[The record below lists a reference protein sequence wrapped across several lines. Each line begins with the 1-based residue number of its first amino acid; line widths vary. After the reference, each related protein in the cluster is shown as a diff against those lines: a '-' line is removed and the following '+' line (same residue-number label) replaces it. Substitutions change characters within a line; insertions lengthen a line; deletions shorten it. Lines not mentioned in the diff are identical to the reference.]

1 MHQKTAANCRKREI
15 RGILGIAAAVCVMFG
30 APFVGCN
37 VLAETLAETGILA
50 PIPKSE
56 DPTVAAV
63 RDAMLTDN
71 FDSARVAIK
80 ILSQKSPRSGQ
91 AEYWAGLLCLRTG
104 QSEDAVR
111 YLRASQKLADNA
123 YTDEALALAYYSV
136 KQFKLFV
143 ASMSRASQSIPDN
156 FAPYYYL
163 GRYYVSVEVA
173 DFQQA
178 ETLLTKAVKYDQQ
191 NARSI
196 YYLGLCKESRGDLER
211 AEFDYKQV
219 LSLPTPNPHYL
230 AMAELGVARVAMS
243 TNRNA
248 EALTYAQKA
257 EAALPQEAEVHTILA
272 KLYTT
277 AGDLQA
283 AVQEWKATESLDPT
297 NTGALYNLYRLYL
310 KAGNDSLAKEAFDQY
325 KAMSKLYGTS

>member
-1 MHQKTAANCRKREI
+1 M
-15 RGILGIAAAVCVMFG
+15 
-30 APFVGCN
+30 
-37 VLAETLAETGILA
+37 A

-56 DPTVAAV
+56 DPTVSAV
-63 RDAMLTDN
+63 RDAMLAND
-71 FDSARVAIK
+71 FESARAAIK
-80 ILSQKSPRSGQ
+80 TLFHERSRSGQ

-136 KQFKLFV
+136 RQFKLFV
-143 ASMSRASQSIPDN
+143 ASMSRASQSLPDN

-178 ETLLTKAVKYDQQ
+178 ETLLTKAVNYDPQ

-211 AEFDYKQV
+211 AESDYKRV
-219 LSLPTPNPHYL
+219 LSLPTPNTRYL

-248 EALTYAQKA
+248 EALAYAQKA

-277 AGDLQA
+277 SGDLQA
-283 AVQEWKATESLDPT
+283 AVREWKTTESLDPA
-297 NTGALYNLYRLYL
+297 NTSALYNLYRLYL
-310 KAGNDSLAKEAFDQY
+310 KAGDGPLAKEALEQY
-325 KAMSKLYGTS
+325 KAVAKLYGSS